1 MNKILAFTVAL
12 FFTFAAYAQDGVK
25 WEKGTLQEA
34 LEKAKN
40 NENGINRVFLDCY
53 TSWCGPC
60 KFMSENVFTTK
71 EAGDYFNNRFVNIK
85 IDMEKGEGIDIAK
98 KYNVRAYPT
107 FLILDPDGK
116 VVGRVVGGGKL
127 EDFTAKVEKAI
138 KK

>member
-1 MNKILAFTVAL
+1 
-12 FFTFAAYAQDGVK
+12 
-25 WEKGTLQEA
+25 
-34 LEKAKN
+34 
-40 NENGINRVFLDCY
+40 
-53 TSWCGPC
+53 
-60 KFMSENVFTTK
+60 MSENVFTTK
-71 EAGDYFNNRFVNIK
+71 EAGDYFNSRFVNIK

-98 KYNVRAYPT
+98 KYNIKAYPT

>member
-1 MNKILAFTVAL
+1 MNKILAFTAAL
-12 FFTFAAYAQDGVK
+12 LFTFAAYAQDGVK

-71 EAGDYFNNRFVNIK
+71 EAGDYFNSRFVNIK

-98 KYNVRAYPT
+98 KYNIKAYPT